1 MKNLYEPGEQIETTI
16 VEISKD
22 TVFLDLSLKCEGIL
36 DKKEVTDA
44 DGNCTVNVGDKIT
57 VYFLSGRGE
66 ELTFTTKIVG
76 GSKVDNSIIE
86 SAFKN
91 GIPVEGHVEKEIKGG
106 YEVKINGA
114 RAFCPYSQMGYKQ
127 KAEPAEY
134 VGQKLTFKIMEY
146 KNDGKDILVSNRAI
160 GEEKENER
168 LAKLA
173 DSIKVGDVV
182 KGTIASLQS
191 YGAFVDLNGFQA
203 LIPISEMSFKRIKD
217 ASEVVA
223 VGDVVEAKVIKADWA
238 HQRVS
243 VSMKALQKDP
253 WELAAEN
260 FPAGTK
266 IEGKIARVADF
277 GIFVNLAEGIDGL
290 VHISLLD
297 VDKNTNIKKVFKTG
311 DDFAVIVEKV
321 DAEEKRISL
330 KPVSAKKEE
339 DDAKEYLASHSS
351 DDDEGYNPFATL
363 LKR

>member
-1 MKNLYEPGEQIETTI
+1 M
-16 VEISKD
+16 
-22 TVFLDLSLKCEGIL
+22 
-36 DKKEVTDA
+36 
-44 DGNCTVNVGDKIT
+44 
-57 VYFLSGRGE
+57 
-66 ELTFTTKIVG
+66 TFTTKIAG

-106 YEVKINGA
+106 YEVKINGT
-114 RAFCPYSQMGYKQ
+114 RAFCPYSQMGFKQ

-266 IEGKIARVADF
+266 IEGKLARVADF

-339 DDAKEYLASHSS
+339 DDASEYLASHSS
-351 DDDEGYNPFATL
+351 DDDEGYNPFAAL